1 MIISFRN
8 RKLKRFFL
16 QAEIRQVGPALASRV
31 EEALD
36 QLDAARKPEDMNTP
50 GNDFHSLKGK
60 PKRYS
65 VHVSGNFSI
74 TFEWD
79 ETDAKRVDL
88 EDYH

>member
-1 MIISFRN
+1 M
-8 RKLKRFFL
+8 
-16 QAEIRQVGPALASRV
+16 LASRA

-36 QLDAARKPEDMNTP
+36 QLDAAGIPEDMDTP
-50 GNDFHSLKGK
+50 GNDFHPLKGK

-65 VHVSGNFSI
+65 VHVNGNFCI

-79 ETDAKRVDL
+79 GTDTIRVDL